1 MSKTFK
7 TMCLLFAL
15 IFITVGCGTE
25 KTQEVANYDEAYHV
39 EQRDHYRSLH
49 RYLSDEYE
57 NDLDDMKKDPL
68 FPEYV
73 RLNGIYGVGQA
84 REWDNFKGTV
94 HLDQQTIQYGEQVI
108 NYQEIED
115 TVVLSQNP
123 TELMD
128 ETLERMVRLA
138 QQQEAD
144 DQEHNTK
151 RLLPRNLFY

>member
-94 HLDQQTIQYGEQVI
+94 HLDQQTIQSKLIHLLLKKLLYWI
-108 NYQEIED
+108 PSIFN
-115 TVVLSQNP
+115 TALS
-123 TELMD
+123 
-128 ETLERMVRLA
+128 A
-138 QQQEAD
+138 SS
-144 DQEHNTK
+144 
-151 RLLPRNLFY
+151 